1 MNNTLHYIEEYKTFE
16 WQLNDY
22 LGNIFEREI
31 FQIINKQISGKF
43 DDGVRIYQTP
53 TGPDGGKDIIIRSTV
68 PVCILNQSFELDF
81 KDEITIY
88 IECKSSDK
96 KRIDLTKVAGSLM
109 RVKENNIDYYVLI
122 SNSSFAPQT
131 LHILKTDFEAA
142 GIKFKVI
149 DQYFLLKA
157 LENESFFNSK
167 SIIVENKLYY
177 EYQVSTTRV
186 DNKNAYE
193 LFFTYRN
200 LENEDQL
207 ITQKLLTDNNWSVDS
222 NERKFFVK
230 AHSMYVNKIRVEGIY
245 KKRIEYLKRN
255 EFEAENLIEYFYI
268 LSILQDRQSK
278 DMALKCLSEEK
289 LNFLIQRRF
298 LNYSE
303 NGEVIFS
310 HESFA
315 IYIRHSLEKDAKLK
329 KKLAN
334 SFFAELNYLLEYVTM
349 PEKGVLALWAG
360 KNDLAKECFSGLTII
375 STFTNALINA
385 ATIITII
392 IQHQKNT
399 ELFCFPNALNNTAP
413 LRPKNRLPITHKH
426 VNKNKLIVSIIFN
439 VLLIFLFLIT
449 IFPVV
454 NNAPQIPN
462 IIEIT

>member
-200 LENEDQL
+200 LWRD
-207 ITQKLLTDNNWSVDS
+207 
-222 NERKFFVK
+222 F
-230 AHSMYVNKIRVEGIY
+230 
-245 KKRIEYLKRN
+245 
-255 EFEAENLIEYFYI
+255 
-268 LSILQDRQSK
+268 
-278 DMALKCLSEEK
+278 
-289 LNFLIQRRF
+289 LNFP
-298 LNYSE
+298 Y
-303 NGEVIFS
+303 
-310 HESFA
+310 
-315 IYIRHSLEKDAKLK
+315 
-329 KKLAN
+329 
-334 SFFAELNYLLEYVTM
+334 
-349 PEKGVLALWAG
+349 
-360 KNDLAKECFSGLTII
+360 
-375 STFTNALINA
+375 FTG
-385 ATIITII
+385 
-392 IQHQKNT
+392 
-399 ELFCFPNALNNTAP
+399 FPAP
-413 LRPKNRLPITHKH
+413 
-426 VNKNKLIVSIIFN
+426 
-439 VLLIFLFLIT
+439 
-449 IFPVV
+449 
-454 NNAPQIPN
+454 
-462 IIEIT
+462 

>member
-1 MNNTLHYIEEYKTFE
+1 MNSTLHHIEEYKTFE

-68 PVCILNQSFELDF
+68 PVCVLNQSFELDF
-81 KDEITIY
+81 KKEITIY

-142 GIKFKVI
+142 GIKFKAI

-157 LENESFFNSK
+157 LENEVFFNTK

-193 LFFTYRN
+193 LFFSYRN
-200 LENEDQL
+200 LGNEDQL

-230 AHSMYVNKIRVEGIY
+230 AHDMYVNKLTVVRDYADGIDDLLFSVENNGINI
-245 KKRIEYLKRN
+245 KML
-255 EFEAENLIEYFYI
+255 
-268 LSILQDRQSK
+268 D
-278 DMALKCLSEEK
+278 
-289 LNFLIQRRF
+289 
-298 LNYSE
+298 
-303 NGEVIFS
+303 G
-310 HESFA
+310 A
-315 IYIRHSLEKDAKLK
+315 IDKTS
-329 KKLAN
+329 
-334 SFFAELNYLLEYVTM
+334 
-349 PEKGVLALWAG
+349 
-360 KNDLAKECFSGLTII
+360 
-375 STFTNALINA
+375 
-385 ATIITII
+385 
-392 IQHQKNT
+392 
-399 ELFCFPNALNNTAP
+399 
-413 LRPKNRLPITHKH
+413 
-426 VNKNKLIVSIIFN
+426 LIVGYEIK
-439 VLLIFLFLIT
+439 
-449 IFPVV
+449 
-454 NNAPQIPN
+454 IPN
-462 IIEIT
+462 ISLDDWIDIHGTYKINKMEVTPIASTIVTTVASPSGIAATAKETAIIKE